1 MQAGAHLSEL
11 PQSTQRASPRK
22 RRQSAKQ
29 TCDRTVRSKWGAWCA
44 NVWGMVH
51 LPRTELTVSATRADL
66 SALRAGNRTSKSEAN
81 GERQKMVWAWRTSRR
96 SCRPLRSPLRPTT
109 GSAPNSSRRSRRPRA
124 AAAQRTAGVAAGT
137 VRRPASATAEGGAA
151 LSCSEAPV
159 STAEPRPPAYQRRAS
174 PRAARPRLRAKAGA
188 PSLHR
193 FGQALRETL
202 HSVLTR
208 FPGHF
213 SLAGVFGGIYC
224 ILKRK

>member
-1 MQAGAHLSEL
+1 MAYLEALA
-11 PQSTQRASPRK
+11 P
-22 RRQSAKQ
+22 
-29 TCDRTVRSKWGAWCA
+29 TV
-44 NVWGMVH
+44 
-51 LPRTELTVSATRADL
+51 
-66 SALRAGNRTSKSEAN
+66 ALAA
-81 GERQKMVWAWRTSRR
+81 
-96 SCRPLRSPLRPTT
+96 
-109 GSAPNSSRRSRRPRA
+109 APNGGFGDAFVA
-124 AAAQRTAGVAAGT
+124 ALSPAAGCGGTAGVAAGT